1 MHRTATLCLATLVL
15 ACAAPVQEAPVR
27 QAPAQHAAF
36 DPAGIYD
43 FTTDV
48 QGTQV
53 GGTLTLS
60 RTADGGYTGLI
71 WSDMTGDLPVQEV
84 LLEGRRARLRA
95 PTPEGDLLL
104 NVEFLEDRVAGNW
117 ELSTGLAGAVSG
129 RRRSP

>member
-27 QAPAQHAAF
+27 QAPAQQAAF

-84 LLEGRRARLRA
+84 LLEEQRARLRA

>member
-1 MHRTATLCLATLVL
+1 MHRTMIPCLAALAL

-27 QAPAQHAAF
+27 EAPAQQATF

-71 WSDMTGDLPVQEV
+71 WSDMTGDLPVQDV
-84 LLEGRRARLRA
+84 ILEGRRARILA
-95 PTPEGDLLL
+95 PTPEGDLLMI
-104 NVEFLEDRVAGNW
+104 VEFLEDRMAGNW

-129 RRRSP
+129 RKRSP